1 LTRKCSLCEFF
12 NQPHNFPKK
21 VALEAEVNRG
31 TSLRKLVI
39 FLRAYGLEIS
49 KDSIGR
55 HIKECM
61 GRELKKE
68 PITSTIKD
76 FFQGTIEVKPQEC
89 QHNLYRENR
98 VFNMTTEEVDC
109 YCSNCGKF
117 LYSFDPEED
126 RSKFNDSR
134 LYHKLMREREQ
145 AKKHGEKVAEG
156 I

>member
-1 LTRKCSLCEFF
+1 LRKCSLCEFF
-12 NQPHNFPKK
+12 EQPYNLPKK
-21 VALEAEVNRG
+21 VAFEAEVNRG

-76 FFQGTIEVKPQEC
+76 FFDPPAIPKQSSCEHKEELRQFDMPSERV
-89 QHNLYRENR
+89 R
-98 VFNMTTEEVDC
+98 VFC
-109 YCSNCGKF
+109 KSCGAY
-117 LYSFDPEED
+117 LYDFDPDED

-145 AKKHGEKVAEG
+145 ARKHGEKVP
-156 I
+156 